1 MPLERLREIMRRLR
15 HPVSGCEWDTVQTFD
30 TIAPYTI
37 EEAYEVADA
46 IARKDMDSLADELG
60 DLQLQVV
67 FHAQMAEEA
76 GLFTL
81 EDVLN
86 RICDKM
92 ERRHPHI
99 FGDAEHGGHRL
110 WEIIKAEERA
120 ANPDKSALAGVALAL
135 PALERAAKLQRRAAR
150 VGFDWPDV
158 SGPRA
163 KIDEELAE
171 LDAET
176 DHDRKL
182 DELGDLLFAV
192 VNLARHL
199 NVEPEAALREANRKF
214 ERRFRAIE
222 QEPDFAE
229 MSLEEKEDLWAKAK
243 KAQADS
249 SA

>member
-1 MPLERLREIMRRLR
+1 MPLERLVEIMRRLR
-15 HPVSGCEWDTVQTFD
+15 DPVNGCEWDTVQTFD

-46 IARKDMDSLADELG
+46 IARKDMDALADELG

-81 EDVLN
+81 EDVLV

-99 FGDAEHGGHRL
+99 FGDAMRGGHYL
-110 WEIIKAEERA
+110 WEFIKAQERA
-120 ANPDKSALAGVALAL
+120 AKPDRSALAGVALAL
-135 PALERAAKLQRRAAR
+135 PALERAAKLQRRAAG

-163 KIDEELAE
+163 KIEEELAE

-176 DHDRKL
+176 EHDRKL

-199 NVEPEAALREANRKF
+199 NIEPETALREANYKF

-222 QEPDFAE
+222 IEPGFAD
-229 MSLEEKEDLWAKAK
+229 MSLDEKEALWVRAK
-243 KAQADS
+243 KVQADS

>member
-1 MPLERLREIMRRLR
+1 MTLERLVSIMKRLR
-15 HPVSGCEWDTVQTFD
+15 DPVSGCEWDSVQTFA

-46 IARKDMDSLADELG
+46 IARDDMDALVDELG

-67 FHAQMAEEA
+67 FHARMAEEA
-76 GLFTL
+76 GTFTL
-81 EDVLN
+81 DDVLD

-99 FGDAEHGGHRL
+99 FGDAEHGGHHL

-150 VGFDWPDV
+150 TGFDWPDT

-163 KIDEELAE
+163 KIDEELEE
-171 LDAET
+171 LERET
-176 DHDRKL
+176 EHGPMF
-182 DELGDLLFAV
+182 EEMGDLLFAV
-192 VNLARHL
+192 VNLARKL
-199 NVEPEAALREANRKF
+199 NIEPEAALREANCKF
-214 ERRFRAIE
+214 ERRFREIE
-222 QEPDFAE
+222 KAPGFSDLSLDE
-229 MSLEEKEDLWAKAK
+229 MEELWTAAK

-249 SA
+249 IA

>member
-1 MPLERLREIMRRLR
+1 MPLERLRQIMRKLR
-15 HPVSGCEWDTVQTFD
+15 DPVSGCEWDTVQTFE

-46 IARKDMDSLADELG
+46 IARKDIDALADELG

-86 RICDKM
+86 RISDKM
-92 ERRHPHI
+92 QRRHPHI
-99 FGDAEHGGHRL
+99 FGDAEHGGHHL

-150 VGFDWPDV
+150 TGFDWPDV

-171 LDAET
+171 LEAET

-199 NVEPEAALREANRKF
+199 NIEPEAALREANRKF
-214 ERRFRAIE
+214 EQRFRAIE
-222 QEPDFAE
+222 LEPGFAE
-229 MSLEEKEDLWAKAK
+229 MPLDEKEALWTRAK

-249 SA
+249 IA

>member
-15 HPVSGCEWDTVQTFD
+15 DRVNGCEWDTVQTFES
-30 TIAPYTI
+30 IAPYTI

-46 IARKDMDSLADELG
+46 IARKDMDALADELG
-60 DLQLQVV
+60 DLQLQVI

-81 EDVLN
+81 EDILN
-86 RICDKM
+86 RISDKM

-99 FGDAEHGGHRL
+99 FGDAEDGGHHL

-150 VGFDWPDV
+150 TGFDWPDV

-163 KIDEELAE
+163 KIDEELTE

-182 DELGDLLFAV
+182 EELGDLLFAV

-199 NVEPEAALREANRKF
+199 NIEPEAALRDANRKF
-214 ERRFRAIE
+214 EHRFRAIE
-222 QEPDFAE
+222 QEPGFTE
-229 MSLEEKEDLWAKAK
+229 MSLDEKEALWTKAK

-249 SA
+249 IA